1 MYLSR
6 VFAYP
11 ASVHYL
17 HSSIFMFYKKTL
29 LSFTIRFG
37 EGCYLYKKYS
47 NKSVYCNASYNKWWG
62 LGWVCTCYDATT
74 SSFMSR
80 LQLIIVVTH
89 RTLTVPF
96 NSCLTGFFFNDIWSL
111 FLFFFLLTLLPI
123 LFRHITI

>member
-62 LGWVCTCYDATT
+62 LGGVCTCYDATT
-74 SSFMSR
+74 SSSMSR
-80 LQLIIVVTH
+80 LQLIIVVTVSTESTLSH
-89 RTLTVPF
+89 RTLTVHF
-96 NSCLTGFFFNDIWSL
+96 NSCLMGLCFCFFC
-111 FLFFFLLTLLPI
+111 
-123 LFRHITI
+123 